1 MLDKDNRDGNPVV
14 KKRDVLEL
22 HIDDL
27 AFGGMGVAKYQGK
40 IVFVDG
46 GLPGDTARVFI
57 KKIKDNYC
65 EGQADEI
72 IKPSPFRINPV
83 CKHFD
88 ICGGCKWQNY
98 EYNMQLKYK
107 AEQLKQNLIHI
118 GKIDNPPVEP
128 IIAARK
134 TYFYRNKME
143 YSFYY
148 DQSGELVL
156 GLHYAGFFDRVFNI
170 EKCHLQSERSNDIV
184 NYIRNE
190 CQRLKLPA
198 YHMRD
203 HKGLLRFL
211 VIRESKFT
219 DEILINLVTGDQYNG
234 YEAGLLELGRNI
246 ARMFNQVTSMMWT
259 INSRKANIAKTD
271 MLPPMLKDGV
281 ILGRDHIFEKLD
293 PYRFRISAD
302 SFFQTNSYQAQL
314 LYDTIID
321 YADFKKSDIVCDL
334 YCGTGTIA
342 IYISGLVKKVIGIE
356 SVGASVEDAKNNAR
370 INGVN
375 NVEFIAGKVENIVS
389 EMGTFDKLIIDPP
402 RAGIHPKALD
412 GIIAMRPNV
421 IVYVSCNPSTLA
433 RDIEILCRDGYRLE
447 RAVSVD
453 MFPQTYHIES
463 VAKLICH

>member
-1 MLDKDNRDGNPVV
+1 MIDMANQDRNLAV

-27 AFGGMGVAKYQGK
+27 AFGGMGVAKYDGK
-40 IVFVDG
+40 IIFVDG

-72 IKPSPFRINPV
+72 IEPSPFRINPV

-98 EYNMQLKYK
+98 EYDMQLKYK

-143 YSFYY
+143 YSFH
-148 DQSGELVL
+148 QGQNGELLL
-156 GLHYAGFFDRVFNI
+156 GLHYAGFFDRIFNI
-170 EKCHLQSERSNDIV
+170 EKCHLQSEQSNEIV
-184 NYIRNE
+184 NFIRNE
-190 CQRLKLPA
+190 CRRLDLPA
-198 YHMRD
+198 YHIKE
-203 HKGLLRFL
+203 HKGLMRFL
-211 VIRESKFT
+211 VVRESKFT
-219 DEILINLVTGDQYNG
+219 DEILVNIVTSDQYNS
-234 YEAGLLELGRNI
+234 YDHKMIELGRNTSKKFGQI
-246 ARMFNQVTSMMWT
+246 TSMMWT

-271 MLPPMLKDGV
+271 KLPPMLRDGV
-281 ILGRDHIFEKLD
+281 MHGRDHIFEKLD

-302 SFFQTNSYQAQL
+302 SFFQTNSYQTQL

-321 YADFKKSDIVCDL
+321 YSEFKKSDMVCDL
-334 YCGTGTIA
+334 YCGTGTIT
-342 IYISGLVKKVIGIE
+342 IYISGLVKKVIGVE
-356 SVGASVEDAKNNAR
+356 SVETSVEDAKNNASL
-370 INGVN
+370 NGVN
-375 NVEFIAGKVENIVS
+375 NVEFIAGKVEDIVS
-389 EMGTFDKLIIDPP
+389 ELGTFDKLIIDPP

-412 GIIAMRPNV
+412 GIISMRPGA
-421 IVYVSCNPSTLA
+421 IIYVSCNPSTLA
-433 RDIEILCRDGYRLE
+433 RDIEILNRHGYSLKRV
-447 RAVSVD
+447 VSVD

-463 VAKLICH
+463 VAKLTRN